1 MFKHNFM
8 RFWLIAIIAA
18 ISLVTSRASAE
29 DAKVIYLID
38 FNKSN
43 FMPVVSN
50 EPYLS
55 KLTETQPG
63 SNIFV
68 GQHEFIASRS
78 YFRFSSALQ
87 DAGNEVNWR
96 INNICP
102 LSDASELVQIG
113 RSGIF
118 TADNVHD
125 APILSAWEEPGSW
138 AINNHGEYQV
148 TVNLNDSSM
157 SLVPVN
163 DYLVSFNDATR
174 PTATNYADF
183 IAVSNL
189 CDYRPAGS
197 LDLYFYSPYRQAWL
211 NVPYENFMAQYNLIY
226 VTGSFDADNAVPLT
240 ISRWPG
246 GILEDSYGNIS
257 LTLDSPMMP
266 DDFNP
271 EKLYLVGDFCGWIFD
286 ENYAFEPSPADP
298 SKFNIVI
305 PANTN
310 FFKITDAPDWSA
322 NILGYGNTITKNAN
336 GDFVVALEALSSSDN
351 ITFDQ
356 PLTADINAVVDIN
369 ALTLTLP
376 SDAPLTVT
384 GADNNLNPDNL
395 YISFASDK
403 VSLYADAPKS
413 IAQRFSFLPKTGT
426 DEWSGEIFIPDGE
439 FMLNFYHELTPQ
451 GQPNLMLAPAPGK
464 NINLVYSDGFAYATA
479 TPQSADKAGYWT
491 TSNWKN
497 GAVNITVKK
506 QGDSYAVTFDKGADI
521 GASQI
526 YIIGSP
532 TDWSIDDDTMPLQLT
547 DKGGYYGH
555 YRFPADDIYF
565 RIYTSLGSWSTGS
578 IGSDPGF
585 ENIELDLSDQEISMP
600 CYKGGEGCWVLYGW
614 DGSELYVY
622 ADLSSNKV
630 TFSKS
635 PIAAAGEII
644 TEIIREP
651 VKEGP
656 FCSVDN
662 GQLIKLK
669 LISDGVYSFK
679 PSFGIGGTHSFNF
692 FTRSLP
698 ISPDEEAW
706 KCSYTISFPG
716 EATADLKADNY
727 ADFDIVINDQV
738 GSSPAT
744 PLTVVTDESLPSCP
758 EFVLD
763 LNNNKAYV
771 ANMGQIIVVLKDEEM
786 PNAMNIRNFKG
797 RIIYSD
803 GYDGVIADIPAN
815 KFDILLYIPGTDSE
829 AEVENISF
837 EDDGFA
843 LANNG
848 SMYGWY
854 GSRLISDNWH
864 GGPAYISTS
873 FAFDF
878 AKISAINA
886 RTLNGSGNPV
896 ISQLKADAANPMLYK
911 GTIDFRPVEN
921 NQYPVPHSLYFDI
934 AEKKASIN
942 QGFGETE
949 RYFNLSLA
957 APVRRSNI
965 GRMSNY
971 DSRNLYFS
979 DNKVQSGLGFNSIGF
994 FASNISA
1001 SAKVEAIVDLNNLT
1015 LEATIVEGTCL
1026 PIFQTAS
1033 DNDAFNAVKSYR
1045 SSDNPSLYYLESH
1058 NIPATD
1064 GGYSFNLVTD
1074 KSTVIIPANGATT
1087 VIDFDNTGSWTGQY
1101 KEVAAA
1107 DVRTAASQNA
1117 QWHFDVPAN
1126 DATHINM
1133 TIDEK
1138 AGTITMHSMA
1148 HNTGYFIEKNY
1159 MFTRIDNLKEAKEQM
1174 LMPTDRE
1181 GVLAGQFAIEE
1192 QSEDGFTWLTFT
1204 SQPYNSTFN
1213 YTGNYFG
1220 LSGDY
1225 NNNQVIDLTN
1235 DDSSTVNA
1243 WHNYNYNGNLNRYPA
1258 QAWQFV
1264 DNPGKYDVVYDSNAN
1279 TLTVSRHTT
1288 GVDNTFDES
1297 ATDNTV
1303 TIIPGQGFVTVI
1315 ASEPTTVNF
1324 YNVGGMLMKSIKVN
1338 EGVATFD
1345 IANGFYIANGK
1356 KIVVK

>member
-1 MFKHNFM
+1 MLKHNFM

-18 ISLVTSRASAE
+18 ISLVTSRASAD

-38 FNKSN
+38 FNKPN
-43 FMPVVSN
+43 YMPVVSN

-63 SNIFV
+63 SNIFM
-68 GQHEFIASRS
+68 GQHEFIKSRN
-78 YFRFSSALQ
+78 YFRFTSALQ
-87 DAGNEVNWR
+87 DVDKEFNWK

-102 LSDASELVQIG
+102 LSDASEPTQIG

-118 TADNVHD
+118 TADNVHNV
-125 APILSAWEEPGSW
+125 PLLSAWEEPGSW
-138 AINNHGEYQV
+138 LFNNSGEYQV
-148 TVNLNDSSM
+148 TVNLNDNSM

-174 PTATNYADF
+174 PSAANYTDF

-189 CDYRPAGS
+189 CDYLPAGS
-197 LDLYFYSPYRQAWL
+197 LDLYFFSPYRQAWL
-211 NVPYENFMAQYNLIY
+211 NVPYENFMAQYNRIY

-240 ISRWPG
+240 ISHWPG
-246 GILEDSYGNIS
+246 GILENSYGNID
-257 LTLDSPMMP
+257 LTLDGPMLP
-266 DDFNP
+266 DSFNP
-271 EKLYLVGDFCGWIFD
+271 AKLYLVGDFSGWAFD
-286 ENYAFEPSPADP
+286 DSYAFEPSPADP

-310 FFKITDAPDWSA
+310 FFKITDAPDWDA
-322 NILGYGNTITKNAN
+322 VALGYGGQITQNAN
-336 GDFVVALEALSSSDN
+336 GDFVVALEALSSSNN

-384 GADNNLNPDNL
+384 GTDNNLNPDNL

-413 IAQRFSFLPKTGT
+413 IAQRFSFLPKTGA
-426 DEWSGEIFIPDGE
+426 DEWSGEIFIPAGE
-439 FMLNFYHELTPQ
+439 FMLNFYLELAPK
-451 GQPNLMLAPAPGK
+451 GQPNMMLAPAPGK
-464 NINLVYSDGFAYATA
+464 NVNLVYSDGFAYATA
-479 TPQSADKAGYWT
+479 IAQSADKAGYWT

-497 GAVNITVKK
+497 GFVNITVKK
-506 QGDSYAVTFDKGADI
+506 QGDSYAVTFDKGSDI

-526 YIIGSP
+526 YIIGNP
-532 TDWSIDDDTMPLQLT
+532 TGWSINDDTMPLQLT

-555 YRFPADDIYF
+555 YTLPVGDAYF
-565 RIYTSLGSWSTGS
+565 RFYTSLGSWGIGS

-600 CYKGGEGCWVLYGW
+600 CYPGGEGCWVLYDW

-622 ADLSSNKV
+622 ADLSSNQV

-635 PIAAAGEII
+635 PIADAGEII

-651 VKEGP
+651 VKDGP

-662 GQLIKLK
+662 GQLIKLSQ
-669 LISDGVYSFK
+669 ISDGVYSFK
-679 PSFGIGGTHSFNF
+679 PSYGIGGTHTFNF

-716 EATADLKADNY
+716 DAVADLKTDNY
-727 ADFDIVINDQV
+727 ADFDIEINDQV
-738 GSSPAT
+738 GTSPAT
-744 PLTVVTDESLPSCP
+744 PLTVIADTAVPCNP
-758 EFVLD
+758 EFILD

-786 PNAMNIRNFKG
+786 PNAMNIRNFNG

-803 GYDGVIADIPAN
+803 GYDGVIANIPAN
-815 KFDILLYIPGTDSE
+815 KFDVLLYIPGSTTE
-829 AEVENISF
+829 AEVENIDF
-837 EDDGFA
+837 EADGFA
-843 LANNG
+843 IANNG
-848 SMYGWY
+848 SQYGWY

-886 RTLNGSGNPV
+886 RTIDGSGSPV
-896 ISQLKADAANPMLYK
+896 ISRLNADAANPMLYK

-934 AEKKASIN
+934 AEKKATIN

-949 RYFNLSLA
+949 RYFSLSLA
-957 APVRRSNI
+957 APVRRSNW

-971 DSRNLYFS
+971 DSRYIYFS
-979 DNKVQSGLGFNSIGF
+979 DNKVQSGLGFNNLSF
-994 FASNISA
+994 FAANISS
-1001 SAKVEAIVDLNNLT
+1001 SAKVEAAIDLNNLT
-1015 LEATIVEGTCL
+1015 LDATIVEGSCL
-1026 PIFQTAS
+1026 PVVQTAS
-1033 DNDAFNAVKSYR
+1033 DNEAFNAVKAYR
-1045 SSDNPSLYYLESH
+1045 SSDNQSGYYLESH
-1058 NIPATD
+1058 NLPATD
-1064 GGYSFNLVTD
+1064 GGYSFNLITD
-1074 KSTVIIPANGATT
+1074 GSKILVPASGANSQ
-1087 VIDFDNTGSWTGQY
+1087 INFDNTGAWTGQF
-1101 KEVAAA
+1101 KEVAAS
-1107 DVRTAASQNA
+1107 DVHSAATQNA
-1117 QWHFDVPAN
+1117 QWHFDVPAD

-1133 TIDEK
+1133 FIDEK
-1138 AGTITMHSMA
+1138 AQTITIHSMA
-1148 HNTGYFIEKNY
+1148 HNTGYFIENDN
-1159 MFTRIDNLKEAKEQM
+1159 FTRIDKLEDAKKQM
-1174 LMPTDRE
+1174 LLPTDRE
-1181 GVLAGQFAIEE
+1181 GVLAGQFVIEK
-1192 QSEDGFTWLTFT
+1192 QSEAGFSWLIFT

-1225 NNNQVIDLTN
+1225 YTNQVIDLTN

-1243 WHNYNYNGNLNRYPA
+1243 WHKYNSNGNHNRYTA
-1258 QAWQFV
+1258 NAWQFV

-1279 TLTVSRHTT
+1279 TLTVSRHAT
-1288 GVDNTFDES
+1288 GVDNIFDQS
-1297 ATDNTV
+1297 ATDNEV

-1324 YNVGGMLMKSIKVN
+1324 YNVGGMLVKSIKVN

-1345 IANGFYIANGK
+1345 LANGFYIANGK